1 MIHTDDTASCQN
13 LKGLSYIQSFWQGPY
28 RPHTVLIYNIVINI
42 DTYIY
47 LTPLDMFMIK
57 GLPQYRT
64 LPQALLIAG
73 LPTEEATPFWLR
85 HIWSA
90 IIKEIPIYHIS
101 SYFNSS

>member
-1 MIHTDDTASCQN
+1 
-13 LKGLSYIQSFWQGPY
+13 
-28 RPHTVLIYNIVINI
+28 
-42 DTYIY
+42 
-47 LTPLDMFMIK
+47 MFMIK